1 VATHAEDAQ
10 ERTATHFAAGLPFEE
25 CLHVFAA
32 VGVDMGHLRA
42 GGELTPLRIVVGYG
56 GGPDANLPHG
66 GRIRRRHRCTSWQG

>member
-32 VGVDMGHLRA
+32 VGVDMGHL
-42 GGELTPLRIVVGYG
+42 E
-56 GGPDANLPHG
+56 GPFG
-66 GRIRRRHRCTSWQG
+66 SRWQTHP